1 MKITQPYWGKGVFI
15 SQHHF
20 QQQITASAWLSECI
34 AQMGLNH
41 PWGVLEATF
50 ETESLKVERLQVQRL
65 SVRFQ
70 DGTLIETDN
79 TDTPA
84 PVLTLEGLTGEFVV
98 VLALPLLRASDSN
111 CLQAE
116 ERAERPVRFR
126 QQWREVRDQYGD
138 GTRQITVLQHE
149 VSLRLASQ
157 DNSEYLTCPVA
168 RLRREPQGHWVLDDT
183 FLPPLL
189 SMRASPWL
197 ANSLGRLLTQL
208 RARLQRLMSMR
219 RESNERM
226 ADFAVADVSL
236 FWLLNALN
244 GAEPLLESFLRF
256 PQSSP
261 ERLWPVLAQ
270 LAGSLLTFS
279 LEHQV
284 SVIPQYD
291 HGQPEN
297 VFPALFDL
305 LSDLLEASLPSRVI
319 NVELTFDKRLHQ
331 WHADLQ
337 DARLREG
344 ADWYLSV
351 RSSMPVAQLQEQFPR
366 QCKVGCPDEVTDL
379 VNASRQGIPLQPLRH
394 VPAAVPLRMEN
405 QYFSLDLSCPAAQAM
420 LDSGHCVFYTPGTLG
435 EPELELF
442 VVLRT

>member
-1 MKITQPYWGKGVFI
+1 
-15 SQHHF
+15 
-20 QQQITASAWLSECI
+20 
-34 AQMGLNH
+34 
-41 PWGVLEATF
+41 
-50 ETESLKVERLQVQRL
+50 SLKVERLQAQHL

-70 DGTLIETDN
+70 DGTLIDTSN

-84 PVLTLEGLTGEFVV
+84 PVLALEGLTGEVV
-98 VLALPLLRASDSN
+98 VLLALPLLRSGESN
-111 CLQAE
+111 CLLAE
-116 ERAERPVRFR
+116 ERAERPARYR
-126 QQWREVRDQYGD
+126 QQWRDVRDQYGD

-168 RLRREPQGHWVLDDT
+168 RLRRESQGHWVLDET

-189 SMRASPWL
+189 NMQASPWL
-197 ANSLGRLLTQL
+197 TNGLGRLLTQL
-208 RARLQRLMSMR
+208 RSRLQRLMSMR

-244 GAEPLLESFLRF
+244 GAEPLLASFLRF
-256 PQSSP
+256 SRSPP

-270 LAGSLLTFS
+270 LAGNLLTFS

-284 SVIPQYD
+284 SLIPQYD

-297 VFPALFDL
+297 VFPVLFDL

-319 NVELTFDKRLHQ
+319 KIELTFDNRLHQ
-331 WHADLQ
+331 WHADVR
-337 DARLREG
+337 DPRLREG

-351 RSSMPVAQLQEQFPR
+351 RSSMPLAQLQEHFPR
-366 QCKVGCPDEVTDL
+366 QCKAGCPDDVTGL
-379 VNASRQGIPLQPLRH
+379 VNASRQGIPLLLLHH

-405 QYFSLDLSCPAAQAM
+405 QYFSLDLSCLAAQSM

>member
-20 QQQITASAWLSECI
+20 QQQISASVWQSECI

-41 PWGVLEATF
+41 PWGVLAATF
-50 ETESLKVERLQVQRL
+50 ETGSLKVERLQAQRL

-84 PVLTLEGLTGEFVV
+84 PVLALEGLTGEFVV

-149 VSLRLASQ
+149 VSLRLTSQ

-244 GAEPLLESFLRF
+244 GADPLLESFLRF
-256 PQSSP
+256 PQTPP

-270 LAGSLLTFS
+270 LAGNLLTFS

-284 SVIPQYD
+284 SAIPQYD
-291 HGQPEN
+291 HARPES

-331 WHADLQ
+331 WHADLR